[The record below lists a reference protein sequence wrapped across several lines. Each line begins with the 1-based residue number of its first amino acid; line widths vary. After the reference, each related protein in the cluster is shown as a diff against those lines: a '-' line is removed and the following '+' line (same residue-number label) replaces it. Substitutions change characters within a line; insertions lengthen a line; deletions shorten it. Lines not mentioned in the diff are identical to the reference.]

1 MLKSS
6 VQESS
11 KNYTCNFC
19 DYNTCRY
26 SQYIRHINTAK
37 HKNNEKSTEFQQNS
51 TNINA
56 KSSPYTCLC
65 GKMYKERTGLWKHK
79 KKCCAN
85 NHNQKLETETD
96 TEIDTDNDEEIEI
109 KPKIEIEPGTIPD
122 KELIMMLVKQNT
134 ELLELVKNGTHH
146 ITHTNSHNKTFNLQF
161 FLNETCKNA
170 MNIMDFVDQIVLN
183 LNDLE
188 ETGRIGFAEGVSK
201 MILKRLKSLDITERP
216 IHCSDAKRET
226 LYIKDVTR
234 WEKEDESKPLL
245 TKAVKDIAYK
255 NIKQIKTWQE
265 KYPDY
270 RDPSS
275 KTNDKYMKMLTN
287 VMAGG
292 TVEEMEEN
300 YEKIIKNIIKETTID
315 KQLYAI

>member
-1 MLKSS
+1 MLIENSPIYPQKFC
-6 VQESS
+6 
-11 KNYTCNFC
+11 CNIC
-19 DYNTCRY
+19 DYNTSNRKDY
-26 SQYIRHINTAK
+26 NKHLSTTKHLRLTKANITTNNLSPKSQIENF
-37 HKNNEKSTEFQQNS
+37 HKCN
-51 TNINA
+51 
-56 KSSPYTCLC
+56 C
-65 GKMYKERTGLWKHK
+65 GKKYRHMSSLCKHK
-79 KKCCAN
+79 KTCVINAEN
-85 NHNQKLETETD
+85 NKEM
-96 TEIDTDNDEEIEI
+96 EIDTDTEGEIET

-122 KELIMMLVKQNT
+122 KELIMMLVKQNA

-170 MNIMDFVDQIVLN
+170 MNIMDFVEQIALN

-226 LYIKDVTR
+226 LYIKDEDK
-234 WEKEDESKPLL
+234 WEKEDESKTIL

-292 TVEEMEEN
+292 TVEEMEDN

-315 KQLYAI
+315 KQLYSI